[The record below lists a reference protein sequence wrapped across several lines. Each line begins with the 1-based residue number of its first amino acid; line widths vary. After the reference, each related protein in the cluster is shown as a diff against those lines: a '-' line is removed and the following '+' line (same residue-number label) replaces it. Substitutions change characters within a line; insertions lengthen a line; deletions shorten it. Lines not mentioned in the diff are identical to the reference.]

1 MERRAQARHVI
12 DERLLQVDVHVADN
26 ILGRL
31 NGDRSV
37 SIARCGCPNVRAKYG
52 TPRIAPYSGLA
63 HKSQNLPTD
72 RIAVASVLRFAKEAF
87 QRVLPHEFEKFAAAQ
102 PLGDWRL
109 VML

>member
-1 MERRAQARHVI
+1 MERRAQLRHVI

-37 SIARCGCPNVRAKYG
+37 SIALRCPTVRAKYG
-52 TPRIAPYSGLA
+52 TPPHSGLA

-87 QRVLPHEFEKFAAAQ
+87 QRVLPHEFKKFAAA
-102 PLGDWRL
+102 
-109 VML
+109 